1 MWRIDIDDSSTT
13 ISKRIRNNLV
23 ALFISEGDGN
33 FYSASI
39 STALLNY
46 LHTSFLSLFSQAGCI
61 PTQYKTHESIG

>member
-23 ALFISEGDGN
+23 ALFTSEGDGH

-39 STALLNY
+39 SSPLLNY
-46 LHTSFLSLFSQAGCI
+46 LLTSFLSFFSQAGCI